1 MTTAFATFKNE
12 VTRPVL
18 EKEIEKTRRG
28 HVQICSDPDLC
39 QRACL
44 RGTASGQQ
52 HDRRAELAD
61 QFEMRIED
69 LGRREAE
76 NADAPAL
83 RSYVAYRR
91 EARERSLLAVTTPA

>member
-44 RGTASGQQ
+44 RRAASGQQ
-52 HDRRAELAD
+52 HDRRTELAD
-61 QFEMRIED
+61 QLEMHMKD
-69 LGRREAE
+69 LGRLEAE
-76 NADAPAL
+76 IGDAPAL
-83 RSYVAYRR
+83 
-91 EARERSLLAVTTPA
+91 LADAGPGLFKQAAGYIG